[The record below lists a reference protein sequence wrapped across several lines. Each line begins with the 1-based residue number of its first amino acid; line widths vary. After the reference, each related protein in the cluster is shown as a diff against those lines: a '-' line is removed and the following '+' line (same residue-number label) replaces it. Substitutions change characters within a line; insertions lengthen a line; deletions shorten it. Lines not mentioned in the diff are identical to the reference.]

1 MELIHPARFLFNAG
15 STPKAWNRKMLE
27 DSHFKVLKFEQKSS
41 DIFPDTD
48 IKGGVCVTY
57 HDERKD
63 FGAIET
69 FCPYEELNSI
79 KNKITAFLGFESFQK
94 IVYSRTIYRL
104 TDTMHKEHPEAIT
117 MQSKGHPYDMSTN
130 IFSVLS
136 HLFYDSK
143 PDNGKE
149 YIRIFGREG
158 RERKYKWIRK
168 DYVNSPENFSKY
180 KIFVPKANGSGTMG
194 EVITMP
200 VIGEPEIGH
209 AESFMSIGCFDYLEE
224 TENCLKYI
232 KSKFARCL
240 LDILKVTPDNPPD
253 KWKYVPLQDFT
264 NSSDIDWS
272 KSIYDI
278 DRQLYRKYGLSEAEI
293 AFIETHVK
301 EMA

>member
-1 MELIHPARFLFNAG
+1 
-15 STPKAWNRKMLE
+15 
-27 DSHFKVLKFEQKSS
+27 
-41 DIFPDTD
+41 
-48 IKGGVCVTY
+48 
-57 HDERKD
+57 
-63 FGAIET
+63 
-69 FCPYEELNSI
+69 
-79 KNKITAFLGFESFQK
+79 
-94 IVYSRTIYRL
+94 
-104 TDTMHKEHPEAIT
+104 MHKEHPEAIT

-293 AFIETHVK
+293 TFIETHVK